1 MGNCARRESVSNY
14 QCSPII
20 AHHLL
25 MHSNASSNRTGRSDS
40 LREGWIDTGTALLC
54 LVPLLLTTYLPLP
67 DLPDHL
73 ARQYILRDWA
83 SSPQLQVLS
92 YSAWDAVAAGVPT
105 DLLLTD
111 LRFQR
116 GEPNGLALAFHAR
129 SKNPD
134 IA

>member
-1 MGNCARRESVSNY
+1 
-14 QCSPII
+14 
-20 AHHLL
+20 

-83 SSPQLQVLS
+83 SSPQLQVFYVVHWSLVPNLFR
-92 YSAWDAVAAGVPT
+92 YDNPITAARPVTSPRPT
-105 DLLLTD
+105 
-111 LRFQR
+111 R
-116 GEPNGLALAFHAR
+116 
-129 SKNPD
+129 
-134 IA
+134 